1 MTQSTAAATR
11 KEVVGYAI
19 GSVGTGGFGVLPG
32 LVLSYYLTDTLGVA
46 ALMAGLVVTLP
57 KIWDVVIDPFI
68 GGLSDAQAARRGSR
82 RPMMVLG
89 ALTLPVAFL
98 LVFATPPA
106 LPPAWAGLWGVGG
119 FLVAAAGRSVVR
131 VPCL

>member
-1 MTQSTAAATR
+1 MTHTALNR
-11 KEVVGYAI
+11 KSIAGYAV

-32 LVLSYYLTDTLGVA
+32 LVLCYYLTETLGVA

-57 KIWDVVIDPFI
+57 EIWDVVIDPFI

-106 LPPAWAGLWGVGG
+106 LPPAWAGLWVVGG